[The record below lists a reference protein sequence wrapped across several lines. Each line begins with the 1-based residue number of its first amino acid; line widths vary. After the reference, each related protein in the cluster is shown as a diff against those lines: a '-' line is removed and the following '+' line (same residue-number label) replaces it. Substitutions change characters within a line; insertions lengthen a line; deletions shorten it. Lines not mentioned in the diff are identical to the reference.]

1 MRKLGGIVPRT
12 ALAAAALVFGWGTTG
27 HPADEAAA
35 GQWHHSCRGDP
46 MRCVLYWIS
55 IQDIALTLGLGCGG
69 KEKCV
74 LLASS
79 QRSPIEDCTIQ
90 IDKNET
96 ISGTVVRG
104 KCWFL
109 ARFKTRKPDL
119 IDQMKRGDQALLR
132 IDRDSIIVSLKGF
145 AEELAKLD

>member
-1 MRKLGGIVPRT
+1 
-12 ALAAAALVFGWGTTG
+12 
-27 HPADEAAA
+27 
-35 GQWHHSCRGDP
+35 
-46 MRCVLYWIS
+46 MRCALSIS
-55 IQDIALTLGLGCGG
+55 IQDIALTLGCAG

-79 QRSPIEDCTIQ
+79 QRSLIEGCAIQ

-109 ARFKTRKPDL
+109 ARFKTRTPDL
-119 IDQMKRGDQALLR
+119 IDQMKQGDQALLR
-132 IDRDSIIVSLKGF
+132 IDRDSTKVSLKGF

>member
-1 MRKLGGIVPRT
+1 MRKLGSIVPRT

-46 MRCVLYWIS
+46 MRCALSIS
-55 IQDIALTLGLGCGG
+55 IQDIALTLGCAG
-69 KEKCV
+69 KEKWV

-79 QRSPIEDCTIQ
+79 QRSLIEGCAIQ

-109 ARFKTRKPDL
+109 ARFKTRTPDL
-119 IDQMKRGDQALLR
+119 IDQMKQGDQALLR
-132 IDRDSIIVSLKGF
+132 IDRDSTKVSLKGF